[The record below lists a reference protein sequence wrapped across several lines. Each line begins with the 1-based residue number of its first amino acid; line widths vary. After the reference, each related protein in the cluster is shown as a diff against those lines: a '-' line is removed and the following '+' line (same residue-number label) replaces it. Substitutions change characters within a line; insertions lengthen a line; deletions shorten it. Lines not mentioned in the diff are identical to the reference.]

1 MSGRV
6 RGAVGPPGLTGVCVQ
21 YWRPS
26 SWHALCC
33 HCTSTEWKLKGVAAC
48 VSVPV
53 QSSLSLAGVE
63 LTLTF
68 FTPGETVLS
77 TPVSFLFLRG
87 IS

>member
-1 MSGRV
+1 M
-6 RGAVGPPGLTGVCVQ
+6 GPPGLTGVCVQ

-33 HCTSTEWKLKGVAAC
+33 HCTSTEWKLKGVAAG

-53 QSSLSLAGVE
+53 ITQSSLSLGEVG
-63 LTLTF
+63 LTLSF
-68 FTPGETVLS
+68 FYTRGNSFVYTS
-77 TPVSFLFLRG
+77 DFLFLLETCG